1 MAVDI
6 TLESTGIK
14 KHKMNRY
21 FQLKK
26 ISAEAA
32 SRKIS
37 AAIDD
42 AGGYIS
48 HSQREDLA
56 NAIIDCELQVFV
68 AEKKDAA
75 PIWLRFTLPIAVI
88 AIIILILFLPINF
101 LITGRWTYKNSGI
114 TLLILNWFSALKIA

>member
-1 MAVDI
+1 M
-6 TLESTGIK
+6 T
-14 KHKMNRY
+14 RY

-48 HSQREDLA
+48 HAQREDLA
-56 NAIIDCELQVFV
+56 SAIIDCELQVFV